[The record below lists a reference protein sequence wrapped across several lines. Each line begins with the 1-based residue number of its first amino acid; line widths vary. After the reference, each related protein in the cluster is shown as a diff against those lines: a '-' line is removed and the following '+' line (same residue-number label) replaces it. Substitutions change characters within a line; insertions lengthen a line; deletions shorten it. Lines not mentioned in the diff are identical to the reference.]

1 MAIIV
6 AVSIPPATAV
16 PMAFIAPAPAP
27 VAITNGMTPKKKASE
42 VITIGRSL
50 NLDASTVAAIRSA
63 PWAIRS
69 LAN

>member
-1 MAIIV
+1 MAMNV

-27 VAITNGMTPKKKASE
+27 VAMASGRTPKKKASE
-42 VITIGRSL
+42 VMMIGRNR
-50 NLDASTVAAIRSA
+50 NLAASSVASIRPA
-63 PWAIRS
+63 PWAIHS